1 MGGRY
6 LVLGQVPWGPEEF
19 DPLEQEIQEAVD
31 CPMCTLGTELAAY
44 GATSAAPLNI
54 FQNTVQVSFQDTGT
68 DFSPF
73 HEHTHVSEEDLNA
86 YKGKKRG
93 SMQGEC
99 PHCARHRHLVT
110 EGALTQ
116 FAAEGGRT
124 DLLLEASINIDCE
137 FISILY

>member
-19 DPLEQEIQEAVD
+19 DPLELEIQEAVD

-116 FAAEGGRT
+116 FTEEGGRT